1 MQAWHDFFALLGAAG
16 ATLLG
21 LLFVSVSLHARAIL
35 DPAHRNAKHLAE
47 QAYHNYITVLVV
59 SLAVFFPGIGN
70 YSLGLII
77 LIMSSIYA
85 IWLLVRFAQTMR
97 MKLVLES
104 RVRALRR
111 YAGTFG
117 GFVALA
123 VGGRQMIAD
132 NGLHTLVPMGGFIV
146 LILAIAISW
155 ELLIKL
161 AETRNETV
169 Q

>member
-1 MQAWHDFFALLGAAG
+1 MQAWHDFFALLGGAG

-47 QAYHNYITVLVV
+47 QAYHNYIAVLVV

-70 YSLGLII
+70 YSLGLIV
-77 LIMSSIYA
+77 LIMPSIYSL
-85 IWLLVRFAQTMR
+85 WLLVRFAQTMR
-97 MKLVLES
+97 MKLDLES
-104 RVRALRR
+104 RVRAWRR
-111 YAGTFG
+111 YAGTFA

-123 VGGRQMIAD
+123 IGGRQMMSD
-132 NGLHTLVPMGGFIV
+132 HGLHMLVPLGGFVV
-146 LILAIAISW
+146 LMLAIAISW
-155 ELLIKL
+155 ELLTKL
-161 AETRNETV
+161 AEAKPEAR

>member
-21 LLFVSVSLHARAIL
+21 LLFVSVSLHTRAIL
-35 DPAHRNAKHLAE
+35 DPVHRNAKHLAE

-77 LIMSSIYA
+77 LIMSSVYA

-97 MKLVLES
+97 MKLALES
-104 RVRALRR
+104 RVQALRR

-117 GFVALA
+117 GFAALA
-123 VGGRQMIAD
+123 LGGRQMIAD
-132 NGLHTLVPMGGFIV
+132 RGLHMLVPMGGFII

-161 AETRNETV
+161 AETRNG
-169 Q
+169 QAQ